1 MNPSLSKGMLS
12 LLLDSQQLSSRSD
25 EDTGEMLG
33 NSEGSEQREIGK
45 LMRELRNGT
54 GSYACSEGLRR
65 IQEKKEGMERL
76 FQLLE
81 IRVQALERAERQ
93 VKTQLLS
100 IKQREAALNS
110 AKPTPHSASIDATRS
125 LLELQ
130 RTAELLEAK
139 TRKLIVKDR
148 ELECKVMLT

>member
-1 MNPSLSKGMLS
+1 MNPSLSKGKFS
-12 LLLDSQQLSSRSD
+12 LLLDSQPLSSRSD
-25 EDTGEMLG
+25 EDVGELLG
-33 NSEGSEQREIGK
+33 APEDNEQREIGK

-76 FQLLE
+76 FVLLE
-81 IRVQALERAERQ
+81 TRVQALERAERH

-100 IKQREAALNS
+100 IKQREAAINS
-110 AKPTPHSASIDATRS
+110 AKSTPSIDPTRS
-125 LLELQ
+125 LLEVQ

-139 TRKLIVKDR
+139 TRKLIQKDR
-148 ELECKVMLT
+148 ELECKV